1 VRTRGAREW
10 ALPALTIAA
19 AGLLAYLPALGAG
32 FVFDD
37 HDFVEQSRVLRDP
50 LWRIWAGT
58 ATTDYWPLTWTSLW
72 VEWRLWGPSPAGYHA
87 TNVALHLA
95 AALLLWR
102 ALAALKLPGAWLA
115 GLLFAV
121 HPVGVE
127 SVAWISERKNV
138 LSALPFLG
146 AVLAWVS
153 FEEGG
158 RRRDYAAALLLF
170 LVALLAKTSVV
181 MLPPVLLLLAWYR
194 RGRLERRDWVRT
206 APFFALALLFGL
218 VTMWFQ
224 WSRALPA
231 QALAARGPG
240 ERLAGAAWAL
250 LFYLRTAF
258 LPFDLAFVYPDWPVA
273 PGSPLFY
280 LPLAL
285 LLGAL
290 AAAWLLRRSRLRPVL
305 LALGYHALLVLPVL
319 GLVEIAYFHVGP
331 VSNHL
336 QYLALIGPVAL
347 LAAGLAR
354 LSDGRW
360 RVPALLACA
369 AATLV
374 LLVATNIRARTF
386 RDDATLWQAATR
398 DSPQS
403 LYAAWMYGNALI
415 ESGRHAE
422 ARAELAAMALRAR
435 DEATRLRARS
445 LWSFY
450 SGLPAQAVAEAEAAE
465 RLRSSPS
472 FQAHLGQLLAR
483 AGQPAEAIAVL
494 GPLVQRAPRYAD
506 ARYWLAAALSRA
518 GRLEEAAAVLREGCR
533 LLPNDTRLREALAS
547 VQARLEGRPQ
557 PRP

>member
-1 VRTRGAREW
+1 
-10 ALPALTIAA
+10 
-19 AGLLAYLPALGAG
+19 
-32 FVFDD
+32 
-37 HDFVEQSRVLRDP
+37 
-50 LWRIWAGT
+50 
-58 ATTDYWPLTWTSLW
+58 
-72 VEWRLWGPSPAGYHA
+72 
-87 TNVALHLA
+87 
-95 AALLLWR
+95 
-102 ALAALKLPGAWLA
+102 
-115 GLLFAV
+115 
-121 HPVGVE
+121 
-127 SVAWISERKNV
+127 
-138 LSALPFLG
+138 LPFLG
-146 AVLAWVS
+146 AALAWVS

-250 LFYLRTAF
+250 LLYLRTAF

-285 LLGAL
+285 VLAAL

-331 VSNHL
+331 ASNHL
-336 QYLALIGPVAL
+336 QYLALVGPVAVV
-347 LAAGLAR
+347 AAGLAR

-360 RVPALLACA
+360 RVPALLASA
-369 AATLV
+369 AASLV

-422 ARAELAAMALRAR
+422 ARA
-435 DEATRLRARS
+435 
-445 LWSFY
+445 
-450 SGLPAQAVAEAEAAE
+450 
-465 RLRSSPS
+465 
-472 FQAHLGQLLAR
+472 
-483 AGQPAEAIAVL
+483 
-494 GPLVQRAPRYAD
+494 
-506 ARYWLAAALSRA
+506 
-518 GRLEEAAAVLREGCR
+518 
-533 LLPNDTRLREALAS
+533 
-547 VQARLEGRPQ
+547 
-557 PRP
+557 